1 MRFTSAAIST
11 ALVLSLA
18 SAAHAAES
26 WYVFKS
32 GADGWMFNES
42 GLAKDSATGFMR
54 IQVGRL
60 HGTPQ
65 VEGGVTWSYE
75 IRRYEVDCA
84 SGRCGRGA
92 TERYTTEGRPLAPL
106 PPDAG
111 APWVPSSFGWPL
123 KAKTFACDASPEQGG
138 TKAPSKIS
146 AMAMMQTLVGA
157 TGASTT
163 VPAQASTTDFCKTI
177 RTVLGEGRMQ
187 TPYFN
192 AFYLNAAEKTKYA
205 GLGSTP
211 ISGFGTCRIQQAMI
225 QPHKGYATFASYYCE
240 KTGGSETENATFAA
254 SIGKQVEACLPN
266 SYFVEGN
273 DGGQSI
279 KTREYAL
286 SISGY
291 PRVRV
296 RHDKDGVTI
305 HLDAK

>member
-1 MRFTSAAIST
+1 MRVAPALLATGLMLALAPAAT
-11 ALVLSLA
+11 
-18 SAAHAAES
+18 AAES

-32 GADGWMFNES
+32 GADGWAFEKS
-42 GLAKDSATGFMR
+42 GLAKDPATGFMR

-65 VEGGVTWSYE
+65 EEGGVTWSYE
-75 IRRYEVDCA
+75 IRRYEVDCT
-84 SGRCGRGA
+84 SGRTRRGT
-92 TERYTTEGRPLAPL
+92 TERFTADGRRLAPL

-123 KAKTFACDASPEQGG
+123 KAKNFACDASPETGG
-138 TKAPSKIS
+138 TKAPSKAS
-146 AMAMMQTLVGA
+146 AMALMQTMVGS
-157 TGASTT
+157 TGASASG
-163 VPAQASTTDFCKTI
+163 PAQASTSEFCKTI
-177 RTVLGEGRMQ
+177 RTVLGEGQMQ
-187 TPYFN
+187 TPYFS
-192 AFYLNAAEKTKYA
+192 AFYLNAAEKAKYA

-254 SIGKQVEACLPN
+254 SIAKQVEACVPN
-266 SYFVEGN
+266 FYFVEGN
-273 DGGQSI
+273 EGGQSI
-279 KTREYAL
+279 KTREYTG

>member
-1 MRFTSAAIST
+1 
-11 ALVLSLA
+11 
-18 SAAHAAES
+18 
-26 WYVFKS
+26 
-32 GADGWMFNES
+32 
-42 GLAKDSATGFMR
+42 
-54 IQVGRL
+54 
-60 HGTPQ
+60 
-65 VEGGVTWSYE
+65 
-75 IRRYEVDCA
+75 
-84 SGRCGRGA
+84 
-92 TERYTTEGRPLAPL
+92 
-106 PPDAG
+106 
-111 APWVPSSFGWPL
+111 
-123 KAKTFACDASPEQGG
+123 
-138 TKAPSKIS
+138 
-146 AMAMMQTLVGA
+146 MAMMQTLVGA

>member
-1 MRFTSAAIST
+1 MRFTSAVLTT
-11 ALVLSLA
+11 ALMLSFA

-26 WYVFKS
+26 WYVFKN
-32 GADGWMFNES
+32 GADGWMFNKS

-60 HGTPQ
+60 YGTPQ
-65 VEGGVTWSYE
+65 EEGGATWSYE
-75 IRRYEVDCA
+75 LRRYEVDCA
-84 SGRCGRGA
+84 SGRTRRGA
-92 TERYTTEGRPLAPL
+92 TERYTTEGRTLAPL
-106 PPDAG
+106 PADAG
-111 APWVPSSFGWPL
+111 APWIPSSFGWPL
-123 KAKTFACDASPEQGG
+123 KAKNFACDASPETGG
-138 TKAPSKIS
+138 TKAPSKTS
-146 AMAMMQTLVGA
+146 AMALMQTMVGSTVA
-157 TGASTT
+157 TASA
-163 VPAQASTTDFCKTI
+163 PAQASTNEFCKTI

-187 TPYFN
+187 TPYFS
-192 AFYLNAAEKTKYA
+192 AFYLNAAEKAKYA

-211 ISGFGTCRIQQAMI
+211 ISGFGTCRIQQTMI

-266 SYFVEGN
+266 AYFVEGN